1 MNRTAPTAPVI
12 AVVNGIPT
20 TTSTYVADYF
30 GKRHDVVMRAIR
42 ELIDLDAGCLCN
54 FVEASRQVHQPHGGM
69 AEYPEYRITEEGFM
83 LLAMGFTGKKA
94 LGYKLA
100 FVAEFK
106 RLRAAV
112 QALSAPAA
120 TPVLVRPSIRRRED
134 LSFTRLDAES
144 RLTNWVVEPRERMW
158 GDGIVRGEAFFQEV
172 AELASHDEHEAYN
185 AVRFAFI
192 GSWPSL
198 PGNTTRWN
206 SAGPGEEFGFADAV
220 ARAVIDGLHACRGGA
235 EPFDPDSKAQAR
247 RRREAGRKRGTVVKR
262 G

>member
-1 MNRTAPTAPVI
+1 MARRVQAQAEP
-12 AVVNGIPT
+12 AVVP
-20 TTSTYVADYF
+20 
-30 GKRHDVVMRAIR
+30 
-42 ELIDLDAGCLCN
+42 
-54 FVEASRQVHQPHGGM
+54 
-69 AEYPEYRITEEGFM
+69 
-83 LLAMGFTGKKA
+83 A
-94 LGYKLA
+94 L
-100 FVAEFK
+100 
-106 RLRAAV
+106 
-112 QALSAPAA
+112 P
-120 TPVLVRPSIRRRED
+120 RPPIRRRQD

-235 EPFDPDSKAQAR
+235 EPFGPDSKAQAS
-247 RRREAGRKRGTVVKR
+247 RRREIVARGSAVVKR
-262 G
+262 ALVRAGVCQRRADRVRQGYLISGSGSI